1 MGDRTYYR
9 LALPADLDRE
19 AIRMAAIAF
28 TDEPW
33 TDDDVTRLLDHTR
46 PDQTLW
52 VDIEE
57 RSVGECR
64 DAAEAVLTALTDE
77 GQDVAF
83 TVTEDPKYE
92 WLGTLCRYQ
101 PGKGMHEVSTASDFE
116 TYPGVRDGVR
126 QIGAPAADF
135 ETSDE
140 ELETASKVSHPY
152 LAVDRG
158 RSDLNREIPTCVA
171 KVSGGLA
178 QPALPLWIRLS
189 VGCQVEGANESI
201 GDALGSGPRPDRASC
216 VTSGLANETD
226 PT

>member
-64 DAAEAVLTALTDE
+64 EAAEAVLTALLAE
-77 GQDVAF
+77 SQDIAF
-83 TVTEDPKYE
+83 TVSEDPKYE

-101 PGKGMHEVSTASDFE
+101 PGKGMHEVDCDANAQAVLT
-116 TYPGVRDGVR
+116 DGELAALIR
-126 QIGAPAADF
+126 TLADPAAILDRI
-135 ETSDE
+135 
-140 ELETASKVSHPY
+140 TAT
-152 LAVDRG
+152 L
-158 RSDLNREIPTCVA
+158 
-171 KVSGGLA
+171 GLDW
-178 QPALPLWIRLS
+178 QTPAAI
-189 VGCQVEGANESI
+189 
-201 GDALGSGPRPDRASC
+201 
-216 VTSGLANETD
+216 
-226 PT
+226 

>member
-64 DAAEAVLTALTDE
+64 EAAEAVLTALHEE
-77 GQDVAF
+77 GQEIAF
-83 TVTEDPKYE
+83 TVSEDPK
-92 WLGTLCRYQ
+92 
-101 PGKGMHEVSTASDFE
+101 
-116 TYPGVRDGVR
+116 
-126 QIGAPAADF
+126 
-135 ETSDE
+135 
-140 ELETASKVSHPY
+140 
-152 LAVDRG
+152 
-158 RSDLNREIPTCVA
+158 
-171 KVSGGLA
+171 
-178 QPALPLWIRLS
+178 
-189 VGCQVEGANESI
+189 
-201 GDALGSGPRPDRASC
+201 
-216 VTSGLANETD
+216 
-226 PT
+226 

>member
-9 LALPADLDRE
+9 LALPADLDPE
-19 AIRMAAIAF
+19 AIRMAATAF
-28 TDEPW
+28 TDDPW
-33 TDDDVTRLLDHTR
+33 TDEDVTRLLDHTR

-101 PGKGMHEVSTASDFE
+101 PGKGMHEVVSTASEFE
-116 TYPGVRDGVR
+116 TYSGV
-126 QIGAPAADF
+126 
-135 ETSDE
+135 
-140 ELETASKVSHPY
+140 
-152 LAVDRG
+152 
-158 RSDLNREIPTCVA
+158 
-171 KVSGGLA
+171 
-178 QPALPLWIRLS
+178 
-189 VGCQVEGANESI
+189 
-201 GDALGSGPRPDRASC
+201 
-216 VTSGLANETD
+216 
-226 PT
+226 